1 MYLEP
6 FLLEFSWHNC
16 KRIGT
21 GSYRSCSFQKKSK
34 EGEKFKLDI
43 KSKLISR
50 KESTFNFTNTPFI
63 RCRFGSIKR
72 QVGSTL
78 KGIGP
83 TYMDKTGR
91 NGSV

>member
-1 MYLEP
+1 MERVVIDP
-6 FLLEFSWHNC
+6 VVF
-16 KRIGT
+16 KRN
-21 GSYRSCSFQKKSK
+21 RRKD
-34 EGEKFKLDI
+34 EKFKLDI

-50 KESTFNFTNTPFI
+50 KESAFNLTNTPFI